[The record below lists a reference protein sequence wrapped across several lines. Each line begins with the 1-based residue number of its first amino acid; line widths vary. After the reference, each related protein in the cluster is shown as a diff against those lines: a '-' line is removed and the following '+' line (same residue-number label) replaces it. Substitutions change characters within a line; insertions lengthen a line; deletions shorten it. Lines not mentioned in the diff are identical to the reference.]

1 MLYHTSITLYY
12 ILMSYYIILYYFIL
26 YHTILY
32 YILYCIVLYCAIS
45 ILLSSS
51 DDLGQVEGKQI
62 GANSLWI
69 PQSTSLLDATCPYQ
83 LDWLLIYHPNGPMLS
98 RCCKSRWPIQKVLTS
113 CWIPV
118 EMQVVGTAGTQH
130 WDPAGGPK
138 HQQFTSRHDTV
149 HYNHLLAAWT
159 HFLQLC
165 CTLSQLSFWLQM
177 ILMYKS
183 IELASFPV

>member
-62 GANSLWI
+62 GANSL
-69 PQSTSLLDATCPYQ
+69 
-83 LDWLLIYHPNGPMLS
+83 
-98 RCCKSRWPIQKVLTS
+98 
-113 CWIPV
+113 
-118 EMQVVGTAGTQH
+118 
-130 WDPAGGPK
+130 
-138 HQQFTSRHDTV
+138 
-149 HYNHLLAAWT
+149 
-159 HFLQLC
+159 
-165 CTLSQLSFWLQM
+165 
-177 ILMYKS
+177 
-183 IELASFPV
+183 